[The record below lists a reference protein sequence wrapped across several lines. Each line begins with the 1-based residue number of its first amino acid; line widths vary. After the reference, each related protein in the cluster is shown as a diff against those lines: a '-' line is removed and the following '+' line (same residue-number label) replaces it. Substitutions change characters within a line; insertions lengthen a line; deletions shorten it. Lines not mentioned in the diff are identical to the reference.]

1 MPSARLESF
10 HHLLLDLMVLR
21 GVLEPTIVKLHNRKV
36 PIKLGMLYRKMTE
49 VWHVQTAVYNYAVE
63 EPALSGKWGT
73 GLTEFC

>member
-36 PIKLGMLYRKMTE
+36 PIKLGMLYRKMME
-49 VWHVQTAVYNYAVE
+49 VWHVQTAV
-63 EPALSGKWGT
+63 
-73 GLTEFC
+73 